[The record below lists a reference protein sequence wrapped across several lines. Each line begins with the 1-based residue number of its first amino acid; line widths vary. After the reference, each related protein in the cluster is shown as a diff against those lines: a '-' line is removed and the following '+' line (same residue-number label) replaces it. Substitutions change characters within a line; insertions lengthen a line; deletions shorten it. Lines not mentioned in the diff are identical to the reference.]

1 MTPLPLSARHLASHP
16 FMRRLATVGATALL
30 TTLPLASTVVAST
43 VFASTALASTVKAL
57 PDAVKRHAA
66 ASEVGLPEAAVGTAV
81 ARRHLK
87 LVKSSPAADTVLAKA
102 PTVIRLWLSEPAELL
117 ATRIAL
123 KTAAGVAVKTSA
135 VTRAVTKAAPLEAKI
150 ATSLANGAYSV
161 TWKAMSKDGHVVN
174 GTFAFTVGAK

>member
-1 MTPLPLSARHLASHP
+1 MTRLSLSAHRLTV
-16 FMRRLATVGATALL
+16 RRIAACGAAALLATLSSASNVSASSAFS
-30 TTLPLASTVVAST
+30 STVITSPSVAT
-43 VFASTALASTVKAL
+43 PKVVFRETAMPSGAM
-57 PDAVKRHAA
+57 
-66 ASEVGLPEAAVGTAV
+66 
-81 ARRHLK
+81 RRHLK
-87 LVKSSPAADTVLAKA
+87 LVKSSPTADTVLAKA

-150 ATSLANGAYSV
+150 ATPLANGAYSV